1 MSTTSPP
8 KHKGVLLI
16 GPLEWCDNFASTTP
30 TLYLEKYQ
38 EIPSQ
43 IENAIIRI
51 YDPSIKSIYFH
62 NFSKQIFNLDDCE
75 ENTYQNLIFNFKNF
89 LTHLNNLT
97 IIVGT
102 HRQLKWELEPMMS
115 PNFIHCKTH
124 ALSTTN
130 QNKCIFFK
138 MDQRQIFSLF
148 SKLFLNNKHHMIR
161 SSNYYNLIPADFIL
175 SLEHESFCKFLSDF
189 FDIQGTFQTT
199 SAANFKKKLLAISE
213 LILADR
219 QMHQVNKQSQL
230 LNNTHQQ
237 QNDQQFNKENNDTTG
252 TIFTN
257 VNNAL
262 TTPYV
267 QSPQPLP
274 LPFQKQMSMNIQ
286 EHILPRIEQITSLTN
301 KINQEQQQPVP
312 GPSSESTSSWMIG
325 QTSISVNKNP
335 TNAQIKS
342 NLPKTPCCNKHPT
355 HKITKLNNSCIKLI
369 KSLRKIEAIKNEL
382 LKSQTIFINNISQLH
397 SAEKEMFI
405 YCNISN
411 RLANDLNL
419 SSP

>member
-1 MSTTSPP
+1 
-8 KHKGVLLI
+8 
-16 GPLEWCDNFASTTP
+16 
-30 TLYLEKYQ
+30 
-38 EIPSQ
+38 
-43 IENAIIRI
+43 
-51 YDPSIKSIYFH
+51 
-62 NFSKQIFNLDDCE
+62 
-75 ENTYQNLIFNFKNF
+75 
-89 LTHLNNLT
+89 
-97 IIVGT
+97 
-102 HRQLKWELEPMMS
+102 
-115 PNFIHCKTH
+115 
-124 ALSTTN
+124 
-130 QNKCIFFK
+130 
-138 MDQRQIFSLF
+138 
-148 SKLFLNNKHHMIR
+148 
-161 SSNYYNLIPADFIL
+161 
-175 SLEHESFCKFLSDF
+175 
-189 FDIQGTFQTT
+189 
-199 SAANFKKKLLAISE
+199 
-213 LILADR
+213 
-219 QMHQVNKQSQL
+219 
-230 LNNTHQQ
+230 
-237 QNDQQFNKENNDTTG
+237 
-252 TIFTN
+252 
-257 VNNAL
+257 
-262 TTPYV
+262 
-267 QSPQPLP
+267 
-274 LPFQKQMSMNIQ
+274 MSMNIQ